1 MHFEHSR
8 AGRPRSWWLLMWRH
22 VVWTFPMWPTLS
34 TLTCQMTLTTTCTA
48 LVILVVPVSL
58 GWPQPSSMM
67 ATPTLHAPSPNLC
80 RRPTR
85 KFPPGLPVSLLA
97 PPTRQVVEA
106 ATAALEAV
114 LASAAV
120 ISGNRVVHLAE
131 VVVAEETMGVAMAV
145 VAIAVVAAVV
155 VAMAAVVVVAMVV
168 EDTVEAVGTIKPVL
182 GTD

>member
-8 AGRPRSWWLLMWRH
+8 AGRPRYWWLLMWRH

-34 TLTCQMTLTTTCTA
+34 TLTCRMTLTTMCTA
-48 LVILVVPVSL
+48 LVVLVVPVSL

-67 ATPTLHAPSPNLC
+67 ATPTLHAPSLNLC

-120 ISGNRVVHLAE
+120 ISGNRVVRSAE

-145 VAIAVVAAVV
+145 VAAVVVV